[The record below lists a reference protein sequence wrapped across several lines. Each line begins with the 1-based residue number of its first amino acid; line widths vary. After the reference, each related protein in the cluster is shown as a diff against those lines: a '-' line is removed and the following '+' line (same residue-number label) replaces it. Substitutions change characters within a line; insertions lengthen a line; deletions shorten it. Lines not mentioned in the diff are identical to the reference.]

1 MIVAPES
8 PLLKYSAIELSNAL
22 HSRQVTAVDL
32 MLATLHRIDDINPQI
47 NAVISLQPN
56 RDRLMEEARRADKLL
71 DDKAAKNNNHDDD
84 ASDSFAAAYSDDD
97 WLRGIP
103 MAIKDLEHAQG
114 FPTTKGCPLYGTYNN
129 NNDDDSTPSSS
140 WHFDNQ
146 AQDAPY
152 VHRLRTAGA
161 IIIAKT
167 NTPELGCGC
176 HSYNPIFGTTVNPVD
191 MSKTAGGSSGGAGAA
206 LASNMFC
213 ALDGSDM
220 MGSLRNPAGWNSL
233 YSLRPT
239 VEWMEEVEEDDGVD
253 DVYLDDDELDAN
265 DEDKEVEMPWPMSTI
280 GPMARCPEDLAMLL
294 QTMIPNEKMELF
306 DATSVIDQ
314 SSEQLSQIVK
324 GTTIGWLADWG
335 GEYPMEDGV
344 LQQCSDALDVFK
356 KGHVDIQHVA
366 TPPFS
371 SKELWDAWISIRSH
385 LICNSLHEQIGGD
398 RCDVLRTLK
407 ERGVKAEVIYE
418 CERGF
423 ELSKEQIRAHL
434 QTVQAWSKCAQHEF
448 RSNYD
453 FLALPSSQTFP
464 FDASLDWPKSIEGKK
479 MDTYHRW
486 MEVMAPVT
494 LLGLPCVTIPAG
506 NDRRNSRGLPIG
518 VQIFGPKG
526 CDAKLL
532 QLACWYSRY
541 LNGDLP
547 C

>member
-8 PLLKYSAIELSNAL
+8 PLLKYSAIELSHAL

-32 MLATLHRIDDINPQI
+32 MHATLHRIDAINPQI
-47 NAVISLQPN
+47 NAVVSLDQ
-56 RDRLMEEARRADKLL
+56 DREKLIEEARRADKLL
-71 DDKAAKNNNHDDD
+71 DDVAAKNRDDD
-84 ASDSFAAAYSDDD
+84 SSDSFANDD

-103 MAIKDLEHAQG
+103 MAIKDLEDAKG
-114 FPTTKGCPLYGTYNN
+114 FPTTKGCPFYGTCNN
-129 NNDDDSTPSSS
+129 NE

-152 VHRLRTAGA
+152 VHRLRNAGA
-161 IIIAKT
+161 IIIGKT

-176 HSYNPIFGTTVNPVD
+176 HSYNPIFGTTVNPID
-191 MSKTAGGSSGGAGAA
+191 TLKAAGGSSGGAAAA

-213 ALDGSDM
+213 VLDGSDM

-239 VEWMEEVEEDDGVD
+239 VEWMEEVVDDEEEDV
-253 DVYLDDDELDAN
+253 LLDAN
-265 DEDKEVEMPWPMSTI
+265 DNNKVEMPWPMSVV
-280 GPMARCPEDLAMLL
+280 GPMARCPEDLAMLI
-294 QTMIPNEKMELF
+294 QTMIPNEKKELI
-306 DATSVIDQ
+306 DATSILDQ
-314 SSEQLSQIVK
+314 SSEQLSQIVQ

-344 LQQCSDALDVFK
+344 LEQCKDALDVFK
-356 KGHVDIQHVA
+356 KGQVDIQHVA

-385 LICNSLHEQIGGD
+385 LIFNSLHEQIGGD
-398 RCDVLRTLK
+398 RCDVLPTLK

-418 CERGF
+418 CERGL
-423 ELSKEQIRAHL
+423 ECTKDQINAHL
-434 QTVQAWSKCAQHEF
+434 QTVQAWSKCAEKEF
-448 RSNYD
+448 QTNYD
-453 FLALPSSQTFP
+453 FLALPSSQLYP
-464 FDASLDWPKSIEGKK
+464 FDASLDWPKSIAGKT

-486 MEVMAPVT
+486 MEVMVPVT

-506 NDRRNSRGLPIG
+506 NGCGGLPIG

-532 QLACWYSRY
+532 QLACWYSRCVK
-541 LNGDLP
+541 GDYR
-547 C
+547 

>member
-8 PLLKYSAIELSNAL
+8 ILKYSAIELSHAL

-32 MLATLHRIDDINPQI
+32 MHATLHRIDAINPQI
-47 NAVISLQPN
+47 NAVVSLDHN

-71 DDKAAKNNNHDDD
+71 DDVAAKNKDGDS
-84 ASDSFAAAYSDDD
+84 SDSFAVSCDD

-103 MAIKDLEHAQG
+103 MAIKDLKDAQG
-114 FPTTKGCPLYGTYNN
+114 FPTTKGCPLYGTYD
-129 NNDDDSTPSSS
+129 NNDDANSTS

-146 AQDAPY
+146 AEDAPY
-152 VHRLRTAGA
+152 VSRLRTAGA

-167 NTPELGCGC
+167 NVPELGCGC
-176 HSYNPIFGTTVNPVD
+176 HSHNPIFGTTVNPVD
-191 MSKTAGGSSGGAGAA
+191 KSKAAGGSSGGAGAA

-239 VEWMEEVEEDDGVD
+239 VEWMEEDEVVGGGEDVLDGD
-253 DVYLDDDELDAN
+253 KN
-265 DEDKEVEMPWPMSTI
+265 DKVEMPWPMSTI
-280 GPMARCPEDLAMLL
+280 GPIARCPEDLAMLL
-294 QTMIPNEKMELF
+294 QTMIPNEKKDLIH
-306 DATSVIDQ
+306 ATSVLDQ

-335 GEYPMEDGV
+335 GDYPIENGV
-344 LQQCSDALDVFK
+344 LQHCKDALDVFK

-371 SKELWDAWISIRSH
+371 SKELWNSWISIRSH
-385 LICNSLHEQIGGD
+385 LIFNSLHDQIGGD
-398 RCDVLRTLK
+398 RCDVLPTLK

-418 CERGF
+418 CERGLEF
-423 ELSKEQIRAHL
+423 TKEQIHAHL
-434 QTVQAWSKCAQHEF
+434 RTVQAWSKCAEKEF
-448 RSNYD
+448 QTNYD
-453 FLALPSSQTFP
+453 FLALPSSQMYP
-464 FDASLDWPKSIEGKK
+464 FDASLDWPKSIAGKT

-486 MEVMAPVT
+486 MEIMVPVT

-506 NDRRNSRGLPIG
+506 NGCGGLPIG

-532 QLACWYSRY
+532 QLACWYRRY
-541 LNGDLP
+541 LKGDYR
-547 C
+547 